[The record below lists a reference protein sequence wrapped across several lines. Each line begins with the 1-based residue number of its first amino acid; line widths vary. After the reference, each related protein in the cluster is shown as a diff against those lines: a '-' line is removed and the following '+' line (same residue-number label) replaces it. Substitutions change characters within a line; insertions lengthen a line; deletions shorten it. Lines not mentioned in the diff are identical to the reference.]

1 MKPHACCG
9 IDTRSA
15 ESKPAVLIR
24 ARRFGAWIVPGAIL
38 ALLPKCP
45 ACLAAYLVLIS
56 GVGVSVAAAAQL
68 RVVLIF
74 SSVAALGYL
83 AVSVIKRVV
92 AQ

>member
-15 ESKPAVLIR
+15 EPKPAVLIH

-56 GVGVSVAAAAQL
+56 GVGVSVSAAAQL

-74 SSVAALGYL
+74 ASVAALGYL
-83 AVSVIKRVV
+83 AVSAIKRVV